1 MNFIHYLK
9 NTSRWLVPA
18 IRQMCV
24 TLPSSVPPLP
34 FLSAA
39 PPHFIDFY
47 IYFTCTPYIFYLLY
61 KIHVYPQKKIL
72 RIQEYYSKLFKV
84 PEVIPQL
91 SFPGTYLVYI
101 IINCTSKII
110 PTLLVI
116 ITCTKWKYTYIHTYI
131 HTTRNSHN
139 SSAISYILYISWQ
152 IMVFG

>member
-1 MNFIHYLK
+1 
-9 NTSRWLVPA
+9 
-18 IRQMCV
+18 MCV

-34 FLSAA
+34 FFSAA
-39 PPHFIDFY
+39 PPPFY
-47 IYFTCTPYIFYLLY
+47 RLLYIFYVYPIYLLPLY

-116 ITCTKWKYTYIHTYI
+116 ITCTK
-131 HTTRNSHN
+131 
-139 SSAISYILYISWQ
+139 
-152 IMVFG
+152 